1 MDTGYDSL
9 RSHLRESVEEC
20 SGRGLVYAAKWAA
33 EQLCSLTAESSA
45 IPKITGVPLAKPATT
60 PTLKHRLRGASRQL
74 ALATEAEDDRPR
86 DAEQERRDRWSRLDS
101 SERDKV
107 ALAKCL
113 FDMREFD
120 RVRHLLEECQGP
132 RAVFLG
138 LYARYLSRERRIT
151 ENGSRG
157 SESIEGRQVAGES
170 DSELVAIRDELEAR
184 DSDGDLDAFGVYLL
198 AMVQSSLGQR
208 QLARKACIRSLSMYE
223 YNWSAWQLL
232 ETCVDPREPLDK
244 LSGELPGG
252 WMRHAFLAHALLEVF
267 TPSSSSGSGS
277 VSNTGGNS
285 GSGSGNGSSNK
296 SSTNSSSS
304 SSSSSGDFAVHCQV
318 LEQLFPQSQFVIGL
332 CAVRHYNMREFEEA
346 RRLFGLLQ
354 KIDPYRLELADIH
367 SNILYV
373 MEDRARLGELAH
385 RCAELDRF
393 RPETCCVIGNYYS
406 LRREH
411 EKAVSYFQKALQL
424 DRNYLAAWTLMGHE
438 FIEMKNTA
446 AAIDAY
452 RNAVDVDEKDY
463 RAWYGLGQTY
473 EMLNMSHYAI
483 NYYARA
489 ASLRPYDSRMWCALG
504 NCYEQSKEPGQ
515 AIDCYRRA
523 LVGSSESESLAIS
536 RLARLYESTGNR
548 ERAAYYYQLLYEH
561 ALKNGAHALYPAGGA
576 VGELGSGGGGG
587 NVGGGAVHGGQDELA
602 AACLFLAAFEH
613 ERGRKQV
620 AQRYLTQVIDGASS
634 GGASQQRVEEA
645 KAMMRALSSQS
656 S

>member
-1 MDTGYDSL
+1 MDSGFDSL
-9 RSHLRESVEEC
+9 KSQLRDSVEEC
-20 SGRGLVYAAKWAA
+20 TGRGLVYAAKWAA
-33 EQLCSLTAESSA
+33 EQLCSLSAETSTV
-45 IPKITGVPLAKPATT
+45 PKPTGVPLTKPAT

-74 ALATEAEDDRPR
+74 PLGTDTEYRPR
-86 DAEQERRDRWSRLDS
+86 DAEQERKDQWSRLDS
-101 SERDKV
+101 NERDKV
-107 ALAKCL
+107 TLAKCL

-120 RVRHLLEECQGP
+120 RVRHVLQECQGP

-138 LYARYLSRERRIT
+138 LYARYLSRERKIS
-151 ENGSRG
+151 ENSSR
-157 SESIEGRQVAGES
+157 SNESVEAKQVAGES

-184 DSDGDLDAFGVYLL
+184 DSESDLDAFGVYLL
-198 AMVQSSLGQR
+198 AMVHKSLGQK
-208 QLARKACIRSLSMYE
+208 QLARTACIRSLNMYE

-232 ETCVDPREPLDK
+232 ETCVDRRESMDK

-252 WMRHAFLAHALLEVF
+252 WMRHAFLAHMLLEVF
-267 TPSSSSGSGS
+267 LPSSN
-277 VSNTGGNS
+277 SNG
-285 GSGSGNGSSNK
+285 
-296 SSTNSSSS
+296 NSSSS
-304 SSSSSGDFAVHCQV
+304 TNGGSGNNNGTSSDEFSVHCQV

-354 KIDPYRLELADIH
+354 KIDPYRLELADVH

-438 FIEMKNTA
+438 FIEMKNTT

-452 RNAVDVDEKDY
+452 RNAVDVDDKDY

-483 NYYARA
+483 SYYAKA
-489 ASLRPYDSRMWCALG
+489 AALRPYDSRMWCALG
-504 NCYEQSKEPGQ
+504 NCYEQSKQLSQ

-523 LVGSSESESLAIS
+523 LVGSTESESLAIS
-536 RLARLYESTGNR
+536 RLARLYDNTGDR

-561 ALKNGAHALYPAGGA
+561 ALKNGAQALYSAGGA
-576 VGELGSGGGGG
+576 VGELG
-587 NVGGGAVHGGQDELA
+587 GGAVGGSGGMHGGQDELA
-602 AACLFLAAFEH
+602 AACLYLASFEH

-620 AQRYLTQVIDGASS
+620 ALRYLTQVIDGASS
-634 GGASQQRVEEA
+634 GGASQQRVDEA
-645 KAMMRALSSQS
+645 KEMMRAMSSQS
-656 S
+656 